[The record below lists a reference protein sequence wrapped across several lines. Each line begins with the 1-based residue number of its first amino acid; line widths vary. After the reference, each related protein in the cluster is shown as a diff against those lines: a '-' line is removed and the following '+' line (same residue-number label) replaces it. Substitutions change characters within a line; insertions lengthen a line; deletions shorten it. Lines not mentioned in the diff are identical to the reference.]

1 MSWDCPGKAGCMGPL
16 GQRRHSR
23 KLCGRWDPA
32 GEGPA
37 EAGATRLPAVKGLCE
52 LMADGGAR
60 LPPARLDQ
68 LQATHIPFPEPVNPW
83 LEGASELTG
92 HSGSR
97 TEWREWPQQAQGRLH
112 FVFCV
117 LFLASISW
125 GCCDR
130 CHNLGAYKHSFRRLL
145 EIPGVSWPA
154 DVSPP
159 SLISG
164 PRLHVTF
171 SPCLCVFLLFCLL

>member
-1 MSWDCPGKAGCMGPL
+1 MYGPL
-16 GQRRHSR
+16 GPEETQQKALWPMGPSRRR
-23 KLCGRWDPA
+23 AGRGW
-32 GEGPA
+32 GNV
-37 EAGATRLPAVKGLCE
+37 LPAVKGLCE

-97 TEWREWPQQAQGRLH
+97 TEWREWPQQAQGLLC

-145 EIPGVSWPA
+145 EIPCVPWPA